1 MRRWILV
8 FVATLAAC
16 GGGASPAPTPT
27 TPSPP
32 SPPAPAPTN
41 WPITGRIVSAPAS
54 GPIAAASVTFGD
66 LAPLTTDGSGRYTIV
81 TTDTS
86 TKPLTIAAAGYLTRE
101 TSLTGG
107 EARTGVDF
115 DLIGT
120 EPEFPREQYLHLTRN
135 GFEGPN
141 KHEPTRH
148 WTANPNIYI
157 GTTWRGLDGRSTD
170 AQITPE
176 SLAFVISEIR
186 RIVPLWSAGTLQ
198 AGIIESGP
206 ESRTPTKG
214 WITVQYGR
222 SGNWSL
228 LGVDP
233 GWVQLGS
240 EGTCQ
245 SLAIIHEFGH
255 ALGYWHSSVRPSIMG
270 GGPGR
275 CELYDL
281 TPNEA
286 AIARVMYS
294 RPPGNIE
301 PDKDGPPP
309 PPPPVH
315 TLLPRL
321 YADGAPAPA
330 VRCDNRLPR

>member
-1 MRRWILV
+1 MRRGLLV
-8 FVATLAAC
+8 FVVTLTAC
-16 GGGASPAPTPT
+16 GGGASPAPAPSA
-27 TPSPP
+27 PSP
-32 SPPAPAPTN
+32 PPAPAPAPTS
-41 WPITGRIVSAPAS
+41 WPITGRILRAPAS
-54 GPIAAASVTFGD
+54 APIAGASVTFGD
-66 LAPLTTDGSGRYTIV
+66 RAPLTTDGGGAYTIV

-86 TKPLTIAAAGYLTRE
+86 TQPLTIAAAGYLTRE

-107 EARTGVDF
+107 EARSAVDF
-115 DLIGT
+115 DLIGA
-120 EPEFPREQYLHLTRN
+120 EPEFPREQYLHLARN
-135 GFEGPN
+135 AFEGPN

-148 WTANPNIYI
+148 WTANPNVYI

-176 SLAFVISEIR
+176 SLAFVVSEIR
-186 RIVPLWSAGTLQ
+186 RIIPLWSAGTLQ
-198 AGIIESGP
+198 AGIVESGP
-206 ESRTPTKG
+206 LSRPLTKG

-228 LGVDP
+228 LGQDP
-233 GWVQLGS
+233 GQVQLGS

-275 CELYDL
+275 CELYEL

-294 RPPGNIE
+294 RPPGNVE
-301 PDKDGPPP
+301 PDRDSEP
-309 PPPPVH
+309 PPPPVF
-315 TLLPRL
+315 TVLRRP
-321 YADGAPAPA
+321 YADTAAPAA
-330 VRCDNRLPR
+330 GRCDNLLSR